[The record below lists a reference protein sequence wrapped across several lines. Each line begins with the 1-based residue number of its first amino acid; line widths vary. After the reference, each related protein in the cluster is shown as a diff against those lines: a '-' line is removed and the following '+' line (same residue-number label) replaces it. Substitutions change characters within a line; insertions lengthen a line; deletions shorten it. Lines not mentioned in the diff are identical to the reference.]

1 MYARWSETHNYKV
14 ELISESPS
22 EAGGFKEVIFAV
34 RGEEAK
40 IVEAEKDIYCD
51 NILEVIYG
59 MCNK

>member
-1 MYARWSETHNYKV
+1 
-14 ELISESPS
+14 LI
-22 EAGGFKEVIFAV
+22 AV